1 MKFSRVSPEFDA
13 IDRAILELL
22 QENCKQPLAAI
33 GAKVGLKAPSVI
45 ERIRKLEEAGVITG
59 YVAQL
64 DARRLGNDITV
75 FIGVNSQRPS
85 SLGRLE
91 RELVAIDDIL
101 ECHHVTGVHTLMLKA
116 KTRNTETLAHL
127 IDRIRSLEGITSTET
142 SIVLSTHVE
151 RSRIALGSSDEFD
164 ARPARRANRKR
175 SREAG
180 EVSERRICEQDVRD
194 TAIGRDPSRETSA
207 TSGKIGKRVA
217 EPTPTE

>member
-13 IDRAILELL
+13 TDRAILELL

-33 GAKVGLKAPSVI
+33 GDKVDKVGMKAPSVV

-75 FIGVNSQRPS
+75 FIGVDSERPR

-91 RELVAIDDIL
+91 RELSAIDDIL

-116 KTRNTETLAHL
+116 KTRNAATLERL

-142 SIVLSTHVE
+142 SVVLSTHVE
-151 RSRIALGSSDEFD
+151 RSRIALGDNGEFD

-175 SREAG
+175 SRGA
-180 EVSERRICEQDVRD
+180 
-194 TAIGRDPSRETSA
+194 A
-207 TSGKIGKRVA
+207 K
-217 EPTPTE
+217 